1 MATRKNTTEATQQ
14 ATNGPQPA
22 CDTIH
27 ARIRR
32 ARHAIGLVPR
42 DGSVTSGPAK
52 YDYVS
57 HQRLLAAVD
66 PALDAEGMWHSQSI
80 RIDASGLAL
89 VCTTTI
95 YADDGATLSSDYAVG
110 VPVAAATRDGKAR
123 NDLQSW
129 GGAQSYARRL
139 GLMAALGLR
148 DGSDEQA
155 ERYGRTVNAA
165 TQSEAQPSHAEIAD
179 ERAAVLMH
187 YYGDDVQGGIRSLL
201 PTLPPPPEGRL
212 RAYLADGRDPLALPD
227 AGWSALV
234 NAMEAQASAADGGIE
249 GDLPL

>member
-1 MATRKNTTEATQQ
+1 MRKNTTEADSPT
-14 ATNGPQPA
+14 
-22 CDTIH
+22 TIQ

-32 ARHAIGLVPR
+32 ARHAIGLLTR

-66 PALDAEGMWHSQSI
+66 PALDAEGMWHSQSM
-80 RIDASGLAL
+80 RVDASGLAL

-95 YADDGATLSSDYAVG
+95 HADDGTQLASDYAVG
-110 VPVAAATRDGKAR
+110 VPVPAATRDGKAR

-129 GGAQSYARRL
+129 GAAQSYARRL

-155 ERYGRTVNAA
+155 EKYDRAANAA
-165 TQSEAQPSHAEIAD
+165 TQPSHAEIAD

-234 NAMEAQASAADGGIE
+234 HAMEAQASAGDSGIE

>member
-1 MATRKNTTEATQQ
+1 MRKNTTEADAPT
-14 ATNGPQPA
+14 
-22 CDTIH
+22 TIQ

-32 ARHAIGLVPR
+32 ARHAIGLLTR

-66 PALDAEGMWHSQSI
+66 PALDAEGMWHSQSM
-80 RIDASGLAL
+80 RVDASGLAL

-95 YADDGATLSSDYAVG
+95 HADDGTQLASDYAVG
-110 VPVAAATRDGKAR
+110 VPVPAATRDGKAR

-129 GGAQSYARRL
+129 GAAQSYARRL

-155 ERYGRTVNAA
+155 EKYDRAANAA
-165 TQSEAQPSHAEIAD
+165 TQPSHAEIAD

-212 RAYLADGRDPLALPD
+212 RAYFADGRDPLALPD

-234 NAMEAQASAADGGIE
+234 HAMEAQASAGDSGIE

>member
-1 MATRKNTTEATQQ
+1 MRKNTTEAASPT
-14 ATNGPQPA
+14 
-22 CDTIH
+22 TIH

-32 ARHAIGLVPR
+32 ARHAIGLLTR

-66 PALDAEGMWHSQSI
+66 PALDAESMWHSQSI

-95 YADDGATLSSDYAVG
+95 YADDGATLASDYAVG
-110 VPVAAATRDGKAR
+110 IPVQGATRDGKAR

-129 GGAQSYARRL
+129 GAAQSYARRL

-155 ERYGRTVNAA
+155 EKYDRAANAA
-165 TQSEAQPSHAEIAD
+165 TQPSHAEIAD

-234 NAMEAQASAADGGIE
+234 HAMEAQASAGDNGIE

>member
-1 MATRKNTTEATQQ
+1 VVSSYV
-14 ATNGPQPA
+14 
-22 CDTIH
+22 
-27 ARIRR
+27 
-32 ARHAIGLVPR
+32 VPR
-42 DGSVTSGPAK
+42 P
-52 YDYVS
+52 
-57 HQRLLAAVD
+57 VD
-66 PALDAEGMWHSQSI
+66 AF
-80 RIDASGLAL
+80 
-89 VCTTTI
+89 
-95 YADDGATLSSDYAVG
+95 
-110 VPVAAATRDGKAR
+110 TRDGAPR

-129 GGAQSYARRL
+129 GAAQSYGRRL

-155 ERYGRTVNAA
+155 ERYDRAANAA
-165 TQSEAQPSHAEIAD
+165 TQPSHAEIAD

-234 NAMEAQASAADGGIE
+234 HAMEAQASAGDSGIE

>member
-1 MATRKNTTEATQQ
+1 MRKNTTEGAT
-14 ATNGPQPA
+14 P
-22 CDTIH
+22 DTIQ

-32 ARHAIGLVPR
+32 ARHAIGLLTR

-80 RIDASGLAL
+80 RVDASGLAL

-95 YADDGATLSSDYAVG
+95 YADDGATLASDYAVG
-110 VPVAAATRDGKAR
+110 IPVQAATRDGKAR

-129 GGAQSYARRL
+129 GAAQSYARRL

-155 ERYGRTVNAA
+155 ERYQRTAEPAA
-165 TQSEAQPSHAEIAD
+165 PADATAD
-179 ERAAVLMH
+179 EREQRIDTLRQACAALGLDRDGLLRAIH
-187 YYGDDVQGGIRSLL
+187 DDTPS
-201 PTLPPPPEGRL
+201 ERL
-212 RAYLADGRDPLALPD
+212 RHWLSSGRDPVELTEQ
-227 AGWSALV
+227 GWGVLMASLSA
-234 NAMEAQASAADGGIE
+234 MTTPTGIDE
-249 GDLPL
+249 DLPL

>member
-1 MATRKNTTEATQQ
+1 MRKSTTTTEATEA
-14 ATNGPQPA
+14 ATTA
-22 CDTIH
+22 TIH

-32 ARHAIGLVPR
+32 ARHAIGLLTR

-95 YADDGATLSSDYAVG
+95 YADDGTTLASDYAAG
-110 VPVAAATRDGKAR
+110 IPVQAATRDGKAR

-129 GGAQSYARRL
+129 GAAQSYARRL

-155 ERYGRTVNAA
+155 ERYERTVNAA
-165 TQSEAQPSHAEIAD
+165 TQVAAPQPSHAEIAD

-234 NAMEAQASAADGGIE
+234 HAMEAQANAADGGIE

>member
-1 MATRKNTTEATQQ
+1 MRKNTTETAT
-14 ATNGPQPA
+14 P
-22 CDTIH
+22 DTIH

-32 ARHAIGLVPR
+32 ARHAIGLLTR

-66 PALDAEGMWHSQSI
+66 PALDAEGMWHSQSM
-80 RIDASGLAL
+80 RVDASGIAL
-89 VCTTTI
+89 VCTTTLH
-95 YADDGATLSSDYAVG
+95 ADDGATLASDYAIG
-110 VPVAAATRDGKAR
+110 IPVHAATRDGKAR

-129 GGAQSYARRL
+129 GAAQSYARRL

-155 ERYGRTVNAA
+155 ERYDRTVSAA
-165 TQSEAQPSHAEIAD
+165 QAAAPQPSHAEIAD

-234 NAMEAQASAADGGIE
+234 NAMEAQANAGDGGIE

>member
-1 MATRKNTTEATQQ
+1 MRKNTTEADAPT
-14 ATNGPQPA
+14 
-22 CDTIH
+22 TIQ

-32 ARHAIGLVPR
+32 ARHAIGLLTR

-66 PALDAEGMWHSQSI
+66 PALDAEGMWHSQSM
-80 RIDASGLAL
+80 RVDASGLAL

-95 YADDGATLSSDYAVG
+95 HADDGTQLASDYAVG
-110 VPVAAATRDGKAR
+110 VPVPAATRDGKAR

-129 GGAQSYARRL
+129 GAAQSYARRL

-155 ERYGRTVNAA
+155 ERYDRAANAA
-165 TQSEAQPSHAEIAD
+165 TQPSHAEIAD

-212 RAYLADGRDPLALPD
+212 RAYFADGRDPLALPD

-234 NAMEAQASAADGGIE
+234 HAMEAQASAGDSGIE

>member
-1 MATRKNTTEATQQ
+1 MRKNTTEADAPT
-14 ATNGPQPA
+14 
-22 CDTIH
+22 TIH

-32 ARHAIGLVPR
+32 ARHAIGLLTR

-66 PALDAEGMWHSQSI
+66 PALDAEGMWHSQSM
-80 RIDASGLAL
+80 RVDASGLAL

-95 YADDGATLSSDYAVG
+95 HADDGTQLASDYAVG
-110 VPVAAATRDGKAR
+110 VPVPAATRDGKAR

-129 GGAQSYARRL
+129 GAAQSYARRL

-155 ERYGRTVNAA
+155 EKYDRAANAA
-165 TQSEAQPSHAEIAD
+165 TQPSHAEIAD

-234 NAMEAQASAADGGIE
+234 HAMEAQASAGDNGIE

>member
-1 MATRKNTTEATQQ
+1 MTTRKNTTDAPTPEA
-14 ATNGPQPA
+14 AP
-22 CDTIH
+22 DTIH

-66 PALDAEGMWHSQSI
+66 PALDVEGMWHSQSI

-95 YADDGATLSSDYAVG
+95 YTDDGAELASDYAVG

-129 GGAQSYARRL
+129 GAAQSYARRL

-155 ERYGRTVNAA
+155 ERYGRTVTAA
-165 TQSEAQPSHAEIAD
+165 TQAEAQPSHAEIAD

-201 PTLPPPPEGRL
+201 PTLPPPPDGRL

>member
-1 MATRKNTTEATQQ
+1 MRKNTTEADSPT
-14 ATNGPQPA
+14 
-22 CDTIH
+22 TIQ

-32 ARHAIGLVPR
+32 ARHAIGLLTR

-66 PALDAEGMWHSQSI
+66 PALDAEGMWHSQSM
-80 RIDASGLAL
+80 RVDASGLAL

-95 YADDGATLSSDYAVG
+95 HADDGTQLASDYAVG
-110 VPVAAATRDGKAR
+110 VPVPAATRDGKAR

-129 GGAQSYARRL
+129 GAAQSYARRL

-155 ERYGRTVNAA
+155 ERYDRAANAA
-165 TQSEAQPSHAEIAD
+165 TQPSHAEIAD

-234 NAMEAQASAADGGIE
+234 HAMEAQASAGDNGIE

>member
-1 MATRKNTTEATQQ
+1 MRKNTTEADSPT
-14 ATNGPQPA
+14 
-22 CDTIH
+22 TIQ

-32 ARHAIGLVPR
+32 ARHAIGLLTR

-66 PALDAEGMWHSQSI
+66 PALDAEGMWHSQSM
-80 RIDASGLAL
+80 RVDASGLAL

-95 YADDGATLSSDYAVG
+95 HADDGTQLASDYAVG
-110 VPVAAATRDGKAR
+110 VPVPAATRDGKAR

-129 GGAQSYARRL
+129 GAAQSYARRL

-155 ERYGRTVNAA
+155 EKYDRAANAA
-165 TQSEAQPSHAEIAD
+165 TQPSHAEIAD

-234 NAMEAQASAADGGIE
+234 HAMEAQASAGDNGIE

>member
-1 MATRKNTTEATQQ
+1 MRKNTTEADAPT
-14 ATNGPQPA
+14 
-22 CDTIH
+22 TIQ

-32 ARHAIGLVPR
+32 ARHAIGLLTR

-80 RIDASGLAL
+80 RIDGSGLAL

-95 YADDGATLSSDYAVG
+95 HADDGTQLASDYAVG
-110 VPVAAATRDGKAR
+110 VPVPAATRDGKAR

-129 GGAQSYARRL
+129 GAAQSYARRL

-155 ERYGRTVNAA
+155 EKYDRAANAA
-165 TQSEAQPSHAEIAD
+165 TQPSHAEIAD

-234 NAMEAQASAADGGIE
+234 HAMEAQASAGDSGIE

>member
-1 MATRKNTTEATQQ
+1 MRKNTTEAASPT
-14 ATNGPQPA
+14 
-22 CDTIH
+22 TIH

-32 ARHAIGLVPR
+32 ARHAIGLLTR

-66 PALDAEGMWHSQSI
+66 PALDAEGMWHSQSM
-80 RIDASGLAL
+80 RVDASGLAL

-95 YADDGATLSSDYAVG
+95 HADDGTQLASDYAVG
-110 VPVAAATRDGKAR
+110 VPVPAATRDGKAR

-129 GGAQSYARRL
+129 GAAQSYARRL

-155 ERYGRTVNAA
+155 EKYDRAANAA
-165 TQSEAQPSHAEIAD
+165 TQPSHAEIAD

-234 NAMEAQASAADGGIE
+234 HAMEAQASAGDSGIE